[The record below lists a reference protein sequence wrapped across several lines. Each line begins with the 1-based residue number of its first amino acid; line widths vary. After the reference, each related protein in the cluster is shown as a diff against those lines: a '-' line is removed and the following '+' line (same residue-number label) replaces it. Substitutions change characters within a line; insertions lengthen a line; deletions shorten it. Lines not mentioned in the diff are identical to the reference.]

1 MKLYS
6 FISVS
11 SARIPVNPSF
21 SIAVLL
27 TMSNDV
33 TGHILAEFL
42 LMKLCLTLTQELC
55 GDFLDCMFTL
65 PLVPP
70 VNASLT

>member
-1 MKLYS
+1 M
-6 FISVS
+6 
-11 SARIPVNPSF
+11 NPSF
-21 SIAVLL
+21 SFAVLL
-27 TMSNDV
+27 TMLNDV
-33 TGHILAEFL
+33 TGHILDEL
-42 LMKLCLTLTQELC
+42 LLLKLCLTLTQELR

>member
-1 MKLYS
+1 M
-6 FISVS
+6 
-11 SARIPVNPSF
+11 
-21 SIAVLL
+21 LL

-33 TGHILAEFL
+33 TVHILAEL
-42 LMKLCLTLTQELC
+42 LLLKLCLTLTEVLR

-65 PLVPP
+65 PLFPP

>member
-1 MKLYS
+1 
-6 FISVS
+6 
-11 SARIPVNPSF
+11 
-21 SIAVLL
+21 
-27 TMSNDV
+27 MSNDV
-33 TGHILAEFL
+33 TGHILAELVL
-42 LMKLCLTLTQELC
+42 LKLCLTLTQVLR